1 MKEKKLKNI
10 RVCCYVAL
18 AFCLVW
24 SVLIASNFIV
34 TFAGSYASAHPIDWS
49 VNAAMK
55 IIVLI
60 CHVLGSVALITMCTI
75 AVFNVLK
82 GLRENTVFPRSN
94 EKLLFWIALADF
106 VYLLGLWN
114 FQVLWDDSL
123 MIQMQHSNFITPFF
137 LLFFAFM
144 YKVAAD
150 AVEENNLTV

>member
-55 IIVLI
+55 IIVLT

-82 GLRENTVFPRSN
+82 GLRENTVFPRR
-94 EKLLFWIALADF
+94 
-106 VYLLGLWN
+106 
-114 FQVLWDDSL
+114 
-123 MIQMQHSNFITPFF
+123 IQMQHSNFITPFF

>member
-55 IIVLI
+55 IIVLT

-75 AVFNVLK
+75 AVFI
-82 GLRENTVFPRSN
+82 PRCQS
-94 EKLLFWIALADF
+94 AS
-106 VYLLGLWN
+106 G
-114 FQVLWDDSL
+114 SRPRR
-123 MIQMQHSNFITPFF
+123 QHSNGTARF
-137 LLFFAFM
+137 LCW
-144 YKVAAD
+144 
-150 AVEENNLTV
+150 NT